1 MSDNKEPQL
10 REINQRFYDSLWSD
24 VQLIDPSR
32 FNTWPLIQS
41 LAQQAPLRLEVGPG
55 MRPRL
60 PVNGTYFADISQP
73 ALANLAAAGGITH
86 QAAIAEL
93 PFPDNHF
100 DLICAL
106 DIIEHVE
113 DDTGALNELCRVA
126 KPGAY
131 FLISTPLHP
140 EYWTP
145 FDEFVG
151 HHRRYRPDQLQQLLQ
166 ERGLVVEKSAGFG
179 MKPKSSWLVQWG
191 MRKMQE
197 SPRFSMWIYNRFLM
211 PLGLRFQKP
220 LNLQD
225 GLTDTRSISDVFMLC
240 RLNNSD

>member
-1 MSDNKEPQL
+1 MPNTDNSEL
-10 REINQRFYDSLWSD
+10 RQINQRFYDNLWSD

-32 FNTWPLIQS
+32 FNTWPLVQS
-41 LAQQAPLRLEVGPG
+41 LAANAPMRLEVGPG

-60 PVNGTYFADISQP
+60 PIKGTFFADISQP
-73 ALANLAAAGGITH
+73 ALNNLAAAGGIAH
-86 QAAIAEL
+86 QAPIAEL
-93 PFPDNHF
+93 PFPDHHF

-113 DDTGALNELCRVA
+113 DDAGALDELCRVA

-140 EYWTP
+140 AYWTP

-151 HHRRYRPDQLQQLLQ
+151 HHRRYEPAQLQQLLAA
-166 ERGLVVEKSAGFG
+166 RGLSVEKSAGFG

-197 SPRFSMWIYNRFLM
+197 SPRFSMWLYNRVLM
-211 PLGLRFQKP
+211 PMGLRFQKP
-220 LNLQD
+220 LQLQD
-225 GLTDTRSISDVFMLC
+225 GMANTESISDVFMLC
-240 RLNNSD
+240 RKA